1 MTISIPEIDR
11 KRTNY
16 KKVTSNVPVEFPM
29 STIAF
34 YPAFTLA
41 AGSVVAGMMYVV
53 SIDLLTS
60 HPPEL
65 KWSSLFHDRKR
76 QSILSLLGFI
86 AAINGSIAYPAN
98 ATKESVWLS
107 NITTIITFSLVQWSL
122 VIINHNTLVRFN
134 TWLQG
139 GEWKYYSQRA
149 FHIFCSI
156 LYFLPFITMIP
167 VYLSVADRYPYGVL
181 WNSSLWNRD
190 VYKPITLATIIG
202 TQVFCTI
209 TDFILMRSIFAVTQE
224 TSSAMN
230 STTTAPKKRFSKN
243 LLANYTIAW
252 FFLVVDMVVKI
263 LIIAGYPI
271 LFDSIVSLFTC
282 LLRARCNILFGLNMR
297 EVLSGGSKSGSSAAN
312 SVVSSASMTKAK

>member
-1 MTISIPEIDR
+1 
-11 KRTNY
+11 
-16 KKVTSNVPVEFPM
+16 M

-41 AGSVVAGMMYVV
+41 AGSVVSGMMYVV

-98 ATKESVWLS
+98 ATKDSVWLS

-139 GEWKYYSQRA
+139 GDWKYYSQRV
-149 FHIFCSI
+149 FDLLCSV

-167 VYLSVADRYPYGVL
+167 VYLSIADRYPFGVL
-181 WNSSLWNRD
+181 WNTSLWNRD
-190 VYKPITLATIIG
+190 VYKPITLATIIV

-209 TDFILMRSIFAVTQE
+209 TDFVLMRSIFMATQE

-230 STTTAPKKRFSKN
+230 NAGMPPKKRFSGK
-243 LLANYTIAW
+243 LLTNYAIAW
-252 FFLVVDMVVKI
+252 FFLALDIIVKI

-297 EVLSGGSKSGSSAAN
+297 EVINGSTKSN
-312 SVVSSASMTKAK
+312 SVVSNSVLGTATMTKVK